1 MLEAV
6 SELKKMVSEIPETM
20 SGPKQKMVAK
30 MLEAMSEPKKM
41 VVNMLEAI
49 VGPKKLVAKMPE
61 AMSEPSKI
69 ENRFSCCYKIPDDKA
84 VVIAMVSDSCC
95 EMLGNKADA
104 TEMVLDTCVGI
115 GLVLYWIE
123 VILDWHRIF
132 VTRRLAM
139 KL

>member
-1 MLEAV
+1 
-6 SELKKMVSEIPETM
+6 
-20 SGPKQKMVAK
+20 
-30 MLEAMSEPKKM
+30 MLEAM
-41 VVNMLEAI
+41 
-49 VGPKKLVAKMPE
+49 VGPKKLVFKMPE

-84 VVIAMVSDSCC
+84 VVIVMVSNSCY

-104 TEMVLDTCVGI
+104 TAMVLDTCVGI